1 MSDFVLR
8 GATLVFP
15 DRDPER
21 GDVLV
26 INGRIE
32 ALLEPG
38 ATAPAGIAEQ
48 RAEGLHA
55 FPGCIDAH
63 VHFGM
68 GEKITEYTTETVYA
82 AQGGITTVL
91 GYFLNNEAYAG
102 VFGREQGH
110 ARARAHVDYGFHFST
125 ANELHIAELDRYI
138 QGYGVTSFK
147 YFMNFKGEEGR
158 YLGLDGTDD
167 GFFHDLLARSAS
179 VGRPMMVCHTENI
192 EIVNRLRQRVQA
204 SGRSSL
210 RDWADCKPAL
220 TEAEPA
226 IRAMFLAEKLGAR
239 VFFPH
244 ISTRM
249 TLDEVRAWRR
259 RYDQV
264 FIETCPHYLTH
275 TEDSDLGGMGK
286 ANPPFHTADDREAL
300 WEGIADGTSMW
311 WLPTT

>member
-38 ATAPAGIAEQ
+38 ASAPAGIAEQ

-68 GEKITEYTTETVYA
+68 GEKITEYSTETVYA
-82 AQGGITTVL
+82 AQGGITTIL
-91 GYFLNNEAYAG
+91 GYFLNNEAYSE
-102 VFGREQGH
+102 VFRREQEY
-110 ARARAHVDYGFHFST
+110 ARSRMHVDYGFHFST
-125 ANELHIAELDRYI
+125 ANELHIEELDRYVRD
-138 QGYGVTSFK
+138 YGVTSFK

-167 GFFHDLLARSAS
+167 GFFHDLLKRSAE
-179 VGRPMMVCHTENI
+179 VGRPMIVCHTENI

-204 SGRSSL
+204 SGGSTL
-210 RDWADCKPAL
+210 RDWASCKPAL

-226 IRAMFLAEKLGAR
+226 IRAMFLAE
-239 VFFPH
+239 
-244 ISTRM
+244 
-249 TLDEVRAWRR
+249 
-259 RYDQV
+259 
-264 FIETCPHYLTH
+264 
-275 TEDSDLGGMGK
+275 
-286 ANPPFHTADDREAL
+286 
-300 WEGIADGTSMW
+300 
-311 WLPTT
+311 